1 MGARMRAFDWS
12 ETPLGAPETWPHS
25 LKTAVHIM
33 LTSRFA
39 MWMLWGPELTFL
51 CNDAYLPMTGL
62 KRDWVLGARSDR
74 IWARFGATSV
84 LGLSTC
90 FAPAKQPGTSSCVFI
105 SNVVD
110 FPKKPTIHFLIRR

>member
-74 IWARFGATSV
+74 IWAEIWSDIGPRIEHV
-84 LGLSTC
+84 LRT
-90 FAPAKQPGTSSCVFI
+90 AKQPGTSSCVFI